1 MHAIYVISIV
11 LISIGITL
19 FLLSFIFEYTRKQ
32 NLKKR
37 TIDEYAII
45 IPARNES
52 KVIKNLLDSIKLQNP
67 NMNNVY
73 VIVEDKKDETVKIV
87 KEYGGNIYVRKNIE
101 NRRRKGYALDECL
114 KDILKKKHYD
124 LYFIMDA
131 DNILG
136 KNFINEMLK
145 TYKKGY
151 DIATSYRN
159 IKNSSNIISSC
170 SGLTFSFMNTLFN
183 EYNNHMHK
191 SMIIS
196 GTGFYISGELVE
208 KLNGYPFHSL
218 TEDYELT
225 LYSTLNN
232 LTTTYNEKAIFYDEQ
247 PDSFKVS
254 IKQRTRWVKGYFEA
268 RKIYIKEIRR
278 SLDYKDKNYGSK
290 ISTVIGV
297 QPLIYLLIGVLLL
310 IVSSLTINDITAF
323 IKTLVVVLLLIYL
336 ELAGIT
342 YIIIKSEKNKLN
354 LNVSKTKLTLYNPL
368 FLLSYILCLMI
379 SIFKRNL
386 GWEEIKH
393 NKKLAD

>member
-1 MHAIYVISIV
+1 MHAIYIISII
-11 LISIGITL
+11 LISIGVTL

-37 TIDEYAII
+37 TVKDYAII

-67 NMNNVY
+67 NMDNVY

-225 LYSTLNN
+225 LYAEANN
-232 LTTTYNEKAIFYDEQ
+232 ISSYYNKNAIFYDEQ
-247 PDSFKVS
+247 PTKMKDS
-254 IKQRTRWVKGYFEA
+254 IKQRTRWVKGFLEA
-268 RKIYIKEIRR
+268 RKIRLKDIKD
-278 SLDYKDKNYGSK
+278 DYSK
-290 ISTVIGV
+290 LMGIIPYLFIIIGIAILLISNFGLSIHY
-297 QPLIYLLIGVLLL
+297 LIKSNNLFFTTFKSCINILLIAYLL
-310 IVSSLTINDITAF
+310 
-323 IKTLVVVLLLIYL
+323 
-336 ELAGIT
+336 LAGIT
-342 YIIIKSEKNKLN
+342 FYVILKENSKLN
-354 LNVSKTKLTLYNPL
+354 MTLKYKILSCLYNPI
-368 FLLSYILCLMI
+368 FLSTYIYCFIKALVT
-379 SIFKRNL
+379 KNVA
-386 GWEEIKH
+386 WEEIKH
-393 NKKLAD
+393 EKTQID

>member
-1 MHAIYVISIV
+1 MHAIYIISII
-11 LISIGITL
+11 LISIGVTL

-37 TIDEYAII
+37 TVKDYAII

-67 NMNNVY
+67 NMDNVY

-170 SGLTFSFMNTLFN
+170 SGLTFSFMNSLFN

-225 LYSTLNN
+225 LYAEANN
-232 LTTTYNEKAIFYDEQ
+232 ISSYYNKNAIFYDEQ
-247 PDSFKVS
+247 PTKMKDS
-254 IKQRTRWVKGYFEA
+254 IKQRTRWVKGFLEA
-268 RKIYIKEIRR
+268 RKIRLKDIKD
-278 SLDYKDKNYGSK
+278 DYSK
-290 ISTVIGV
+290 LMGIIPYLFIIIG
-297 QPLIYLLIGVLLL
+297 IAILLISNFSLSIHYL
-310 IVSSLTINDITAF
+310 ITSNNLFFTTFKSFINIL
-323 IKTLVVVLLLIYL
+323 LVVYLI
-336 ELAGIT
+336 LAALTFYVIL
-342 YIIIKSEKNKLN
+342 KENNKLN
-354 LNVSKTKLTLYNPL
+354 MTLKYKILSCLYNPI
-368 FLLSYILCLMI
+368 FLSTYIYCFIKALVTKNI
-379 SIFKRNL
+379 A
-386 GWEEIKH
+386 WEEIKH
-393 NKKLAD
+393 EKTQID

>member
-1 MHAIYVISIV
+1 MHAIYIISII
-11 LISIGITL
+11 LISIGVTL

-37 TIDEYAII
+37 NVKDYAII

-67 NMNNVY
+67 NMDNVY

-114 KDILKKKHYD
+114 KNILKKKHYD

-170 SGLTFSFMNTLFN
+170 SGLTFSFMNSLFN

-225 LYSTLNN
+225 LYAEANN
-232 LTTTYNEKAIFYDEQ
+232 ISSYYNKNAIFYDEQ
-247 PDSFKVS
+247 PTKMKDS
-254 IKQRTRWVKGYFEA
+254 IKQRTRWVKGFLEA
-268 RKIYIKEIRR
+268 RKIRLKDIKD
-278 SLDYKDKNYGSK
+278 DYSK
-290 ISTVIGV
+290 LMGIIPYLFIIIG
-297 QPLIYLLIGVLLL
+297 IAILLISNFGLSIHYL
-310 IVSSLTINDITAF
+310 ITSNNLFFTTFKSFINIL
-323 IKTLVVVLLLIYL
+323 LVVYLI
-336 ELAGIT
+336 LAALTFYVIL
-342 YIIIKSEKNKLN
+342 KENNKLN
-354 LNVSKTKLTLYNPL
+354 MTLKYKILSCLYNPI
-368 FLLSYILCLMI
+368 FLSTYIYCFIKALVT
-379 SIFKRNL
+379 KNVA
-386 GWEEIKH
+386 WEEIKH
-393 NKKLAD
+393 EKTQID

>member
-1 MHAIYVISIV
+1 MHAIYVISII

-114 KDILKKKHYD
+114 KNILKKKHYD

-225 LYSTLNN
+225 LYAEANN
-232 LTTTYNEKAIFYDEQ
+232 ISSYYNKNAIFYDEQ
-247 PDSFKVS
+247 PTKMKDS
-254 IKQRTRWVKGYFEA
+254 IKQRTRWVKGFLEA
-268 RKIYIKEIRR
+268 RKIRLKDIKD
-278 SLDYKDKNYGSK
+278 DYSK
-290 ISTVIGV
+290 LMGIIPYLFIIIGIAILFISNFGLSIHY
-297 QPLIYLLIGVLLL
+297 LIKSNNLFFTTFKSCINILLIAYL
-310 IVSSLTINDITAF
+310 ILAALTFYVILKEN
-323 IKTLVVVLLLIYL
+323 
-336 ELAGIT
+336 
-342 YIIIKSEKNKLN
+342 SKLN
-354 LNVSKTKLTLYNPL
+354 MTLKYKILSCLYNPI
-368 FLLSYILCLMI
+368 FLSTYIYCFIKALVT
-379 SIFKRNL
+379 KNVA
-386 GWEEIKH
+386 WEEIKH
-393 NKKLAD
+393 EKTQID

>member
-1 MHAIYVISIV
+1 MHAIYIISII
-11 LISIGITL
+11 LISIGVTL

-37 TIDEYAII
+37 TVKDYAII

-67 NMNNVY
+67 NMDNVY

-136 KNFINEMLK
+136 KNFISEMLK

-170 SGLTFSFMNTLFN
+170 SGLTFSFMNSLFN

-225 LYSTLNN
+225 LYAEANN
-232 LTTTYNEKAIFYDEQ
+232 ISSYYNKNAIFYDEQ
-247 PDSFKVS
+247 PTKMKDS
-254 IKQRTRWVKGYFEA
+254 IKQRTRWVKGFLEA
-268 RKIYIKEIRR
+268 RKIRLKDIKD
-278 SLDYKDKNYGSK
+278 DYSK
-290 ISTVIGV
+290 LMGIIPYLFIIIGIAILLISNFGLSIHY
-297 QPLIYLLIGVLLL
+297 LITSNNLFFTTFKSFINILLVVYLL
-310 IVSSLTINDITAF
+310 
-323 IKTLVVVLLLIYL
+323 
-336 ELAGIT
+336 LAGIT
-342 YIIIKSEKNKLN
+342 FYVILKENNKLN
-354 LNVSKTKLTLYNPL
+354 MSLKYKILSCLYNPI
-368 FLLSYILCLMI
+368 FLSTYIYCFIKALVT
-379 SIFKRNL
+379 KNVA
-386 GWEEIKH
+386 WEEIKH
-393 NKKLAD
+393 EKTQID

>member
-1 MHAIYVISIV
+1 MHAIYIISII
-11 LISIGITL
+11 LISIGVTL

-37 TIDEYAII
+37 TVKDYAII

-52 KVIKNLLDSIKLQNP
+52 KVIRNLLDSIKLQNP
-67 NMNNVY
+67 NMDNVY

-170 SGLTFSFMNTLFN
+170 SGLTFSFMNSLFN

-225 LYSTLNN
+225 LYAEANN
-232 LTTTYNEKAIFYDEQ
+232 ISSYYNKNAMFYDEQ
-247 PDSFKVS
+247 PTKMKDS
-254 IKQRTRWVKGYFEA
+254 IKQRTRWVKGFLEA
-268 RKIYIKEIRR
+268 RKTRLKDIKD
-278 SLDYKDKNYGSK
+278 DYSK
-290 ISTVIGV
+290 LMGIIPYLFIIIG
-297 QPLIYLLIGVLLL
+297 IAILLISNFGLSIHYL
-310 IVSSLTINDITAF
+310 ITSNNLFFTTFKSFINI
-323 IKTLVVVLLLIYL
+323 LVVVYLI
-336 ELAGIT
+336 LAALTFYVIL
-342 YIIIKSEKNKLN
+342 KENSKLN
-354 LNVSKTKLTLYNPL
+354 MSLKYKILSCLYNPI
-368 FLLSYILCLMI
+368 FLSTYIYCFIKALVTKNV
-379 SIFKRNL
+379 S
-386 GWEEIKH
+386 WEEIKH
-393 NKKLAD
+393 EKTQID

>member
-1 MHAIYVISIV
+1 MHAIYIISII

-37 TIDEYAII
+37 TVKDYAII

-52 KVIKNLLDSIKLQNP
+52 KVIRSLLDSIKLQNP
-67 NMNNVY
+67 NMDNVY

-170 SGLTFSFMNTLFN
+170 SGLTFSFMNSLFN

-191 SMIIS
+191 SIIIS

-225 LYSTLNN
+225 LYAEANN
-232 LTTTYNEKAIFYDEQ
+232 ISSYYNKNAMFYDEQ
-247 PDSFKVS
+247 PTKMKDS
-254 IKQRTRWVKGYFEA
+254 IKQRTRWVKGFLEA
-268 RKIYIKEIRR
+268 RKTRLKDIKD
-278 SLDYKDKNYGSK
+278 DYSK
-290 ISTVIGV
+290 LMGIIPYLFMIIGIAILLISNFGLSIH
-297 QPLIYLLIGVLLL
+297 YLLTSNNLFFTTFKSIINILL
-310 IVSSLTINDITAF
+310 IVYLILAALTFYVILKEN
-323 IKTLVVVLLLIYL
+323 
-336 ELAGIT
+336 
-342 YIIIKSEKNKLN
+342 SKLN
-354 LNVSKTKLTLYNPL
+354 MSLKYKILSCLYNPI
-368 FLLSYILCLMI
+368 FLSTYIYCFI
-379 SIFKRNL
+379 KASFTKNVV
-386 GWEEIKH
+386 WEEIKH
-393 NKKLAD
+393 EKTQID

>member
-1 MHAIYVISIV
+1 MHAIYIISII
-11 LISIGITL
+11 LISIGVTL

-67 NMNNVY
+67 NMDNVY

-225 LYSTLNN
+225 LYAEANN
-232 LTTTYNEKAIFYDEQ
+232 ISSYYNKNAIFYDEQ
-247 PDSFKVS
+247 PTKMKDS
-254 IKQRTRWVKGYFEA
+254 IKQRTRWVKGFLEA
-268 RKIYIKEIRR
+268 RKIRLKDIKD
-278 SLDYKDKNYGSK
+278 DYSK
-290 ISTVIGV
+290 LMGIIPYLFIIIG
-297 QPLIYLLIGVLLL
+297 IAILLISNFGLSIHYL
-310 IVSSLTINDITAF
+310 ITSNNLFFTTFKSFINIL
-323 IKTLVVVLLLIYL
+323 LVVYLI
-336 ELAGIT
+336 LAALTFYVIL
-342 YIIIKSEKNKLN
+342 KENSKLN
-354 LNVSKTKLTLYNPL
+354 MTLKYKILSCLYNPI
-368 FLLSYILCLMI
+368 FLSTYIYCFIKALVT
-379 SIFKRNL
+379 KNVA
-386 GWEEIKH
+386 WEEIKH
-393 NKKLAD
+393 EKTQID

>member
-1 MHAIYVISIV
+1 MHAIYIISII
-11 LISIGITL
+11 LISIGVTL

-37 TIDEYAII
+37 NVKDYAII

-67 NMNNVY
+67 NMDNVY

-225 LYSTLNN
+225 LYAEANN
-232 LTTTYNEKAIFYDEQ
+232 ISSYYNKNAIFYDEQ
-247 PDSFKVS
+247 PTKMKDS
-254 IKQRTRWVKGYFEA
+254 IKQRTRWVKGFLEA
-268 RKIYIKEIRR
+268 RKIRLKDIKD
-278 SLDYKDKNYGSK
+278 DYSK
-290 ISTVIGV
+290 LMGIIPYLFIIIG
-297 QPLIYLLIGVLLL
+297 IAILLISNFGLSIHYLITSNNLFFTTFKSFINILL
-310 IVSSLTINDITAF
+310 IAYLILAALTFYVILKEN
-323 IKTLVVVLLLIYL
+323 
-336 ELAGIT
+336 
-342 YIIIKSEKNKLN
+342 NKLN
-354 LNVSKTKLTLYNPL
+354 MTLKYKILSCLYNPI
-368 FLLSYILCLMI
+368 FLSTYIYCFIKALVT
-379 SIFKRNL
+379 KNVA
-386 GWEEIKH
+386 WEEIKH
-393 NKKLAD
+393 EKTQID

>member
-1 MHAIYVISIV
+1 MHAIYIISII
-11 LISIGITL
+11 LISIGVTL

-136 KNFINEMLK
+136 KNFISEMLK

-225 LYSTLNN
+225 LYAEANN
-232 LTTTYNEKAIFYDEQ
+232 ISSYYNKNAIFYDEQ
-247 PDSFKVS
+247 PIKMKDS
-254 IKQRTRWVKGYFEA
+254 IKQRTRWVKGFLEA
-268 RKIYIKEIRR
+268 RKTRLKDIKD
-278 SLDYKDKNYGSK
+278 DYSK
-290 ISTVIGV
+290 LMGIIPYLFIIIGIAILLISNFGLSIHY
-297 QPLIYLLIGVLLL
+297 LITSNNLFFTTFKSFINILLVVYLL
-310 IVSSLTINDITAF
+310 
-323 IKTLVVVLLLIYL
+323 
-336 ELAGIT
+336 LAGLTFYVIL
-342 YIIIKSEKNKLN
+342 KENSKLN
-354 LNVSKTKLTLYNPL
+354 MSLKYKILSCLYNPI
-368 FLLSYILCLMI
+368 FLSTYIYCFIKALVT
-379 SIFKRNL
+379 KNVA
-386 GWEEIKH
+386 WEEIKH
-393 NKKLAD
+393 EKTQID

>member
-1 MHAIYVISIV
+1 MHAIYIISII
-11 LISIGITL
+11 LISIGVTL

-37 TIDEYAII
+37 TVKDYAII

-67 NMNNVY
+67 NMDNVY

-225 LYSTLNN
+225 LYAEANN
-232 LTTTYNEKAIFYDEQ
+232 ISSYYNKNAIFYDEQ
-247 PDSFKVS
+247 PTKMKDS
-254 IKQRTRWVKGYFEA
+254 IKQRTRWVKGFLEA
-268 RKIYIKEIRR
+268 RKIRLKDIKD
-278 SLDYKDKNYGSK
+278 DYSK
-290 ISTVIGV
+290 LMGIIPYLFIIIG
-297 QPLIYLLIGVLLL
+297 IAILLISNFGLSIHYL
-310 IVSSLTINDITAF
+310 ITSNNLFFTTFKSFINIL
-323 IKTLVVVLLLIYL
+323 LVVYLI
-336 ELAGIT
+336 LAALTFYVIL
-342 YIIIKSEKNKLN
+342 KENSKLN
-354 LNVSKTKLTLYNPL
+354 MSLKYKILSCLYNPI
-368 FLLSYILCLMI
+368 FLSTYIYCLI
-379 SIFKRNL
+379 KALVTKNVA
-386 GWEEIKH
+386 WEEIKH
-393 NKKLAD
+393 EKTQID

>member
-1 MHAIYVISIV
+1 MHAIYIISII
-11 LISIGITL
+11 LISIGVTL

-37 TIDEYAII
+37 TVKDYAII

-67 NMNNVY
+67 NMDNVY

-136 KNFINEMLK
+136 KNFISEMLK

-225 LYSTLNN
+225 LYAEANN
-232 LTTTYNEKAIFYDEQ
+232 ISSYYNKNAIFYDEQ
-247 PDSFKVS
+247 PTKMKDS
-254 IKQRTRWVKGYFEA
+254 IKQRTRWVKGFLEA
-268 RKIYIKEIRR
+268 RKIRLKDIKD
-278 SLDYKDKNYGSK
+278 DYSK
-290 ISTVIGV
+290 LMGIIPYLFIIIGIAILLISNFGLSIHY
-297 QPLIYLLIGVLLL
+297 LITSNNLFFTTFKSCINILLIAYLL
-310 IVSSLTINDITAF
+310 
-323 IKTLVVVLLLIYL
+323 
-336 ELAGIT
+336 LAGIT
-342 YIIIKSEKNKLN
+342 FYVILKENSKLN
-354 LNVSKTKLTLYNPL
+354 MSLKYKILSCLYNPI
-368 FLLSYILCLMI
+368 FLSTYIYCFIKALVT
-379 SIFKRNL
+379 KNVA
-386 GWEEIKH
+386 WEEIKH
-393 NKKLAD
+393 EKTQID

>member
-1 MHAIYVISIV
+1 MHAIYIISII
-11 LISIGITL
+11 LISIGVTL

-37 TIDEYAII
+37 TVKDYAII

-67 NMNNVY
+67 NMDNVY

-87 KEYGGNIYVRKNIE
+87 KEYSGNIYVRKNIE

-225 LYSTLNN
+225 LYAEANN
-232 LTTTYNEKAIFYDEQ
+232 ISSYYNKNAIFYDEQ
-247 PDSFKVS
+247 PTKMKDS
-254 IKQRTRWVKGYFEA
+254 IKQRTRWVKGFLEA
-268 RKIYIKEIRR
+268 RKIRLKDIKD
-278 SLDYKDKNYGSK
+278 DYSK
-290 ISTVIGV
+290 LMGIIPYLFIIIGIAILLISNFGLSIHY
-297 QPLIYLLIGVLLL
+297 LITSNNLFFTTFKSFINILLVVYLL
-310 IVSSLTINDITAF
+310 
-323 IKTLVVVLLLIYL
+323 
-336 ELAGIT
+336 LAGIT
-342 YIIIKSEKNKLN
+342 FYVILKENSKLN
-354 LNVSKTKLTLYNPL
+354 MSLKYKILSCLYNPI
-368 FLLSYILCLMI
+368 FLSTYIYCFIKALVT
-379 SIFKRNL
+379 KNVA
-386 GWEEIKH
+386 WEEIKH
-393 NKKLAD
+393 EKTQID

>member
-1 MHAIYVISIV
+1 MHAIYVISII

-114 KDILKKKHYD
+114 KNILKKKHYD

-136 KNFINEMLK
+136 KNFISEMLK

-225 LYSTLNN
+225 LYAEANN
-232 LTTTYNEKAIFYDEQ
+232 ISSYYNKNAIFYDEQ
-247 PDSFKVS
+247 PTKMKDS
-254 IKQRTRWVKGYFEA
+254 IKQRTRWVKGFLEA
-268 RKIYIKEIRR
+268 RKIRLKDIKDDYSKLMGIIPYLFVIVGIAILFITNF
-278 SLDYKDKNYGSK
+278 SLSIHY
-290 ISTVIGV
+290 
-297 QPLIYLLIGVLLL
+297 LIKSNNLFFTTFKGCINILLITYLL
-310 IVSSLTINDITAF
+310 
-323 IKTLVVVLLLIYL
+323 
-336 ELAGIT
+336 LAGLTFYVIL
-342 YIIIKSEKNKLN
+342 KENNKLN
-354 LNVSKTKLTLYNPL
+354 MSLKYKILSCLYNPI
-368 FLLSYILCLMI
+368 FLSTYIYCFIKALVKKDLA
-379 SIFKRNL
+379 
-386 GWEEIKH
+386 WEEIKH
-393 NKKLAD
+393 EKTQID